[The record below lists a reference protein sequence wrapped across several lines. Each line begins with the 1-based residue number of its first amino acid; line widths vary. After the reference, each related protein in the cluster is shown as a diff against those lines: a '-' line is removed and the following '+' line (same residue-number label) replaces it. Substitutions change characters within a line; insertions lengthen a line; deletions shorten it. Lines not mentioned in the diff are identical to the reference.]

1 MKYNSLGKSDL
12 KVSEFALGTMTFGEQ
27 NTLADACAQ
36 LDYAVAQGVNFID
49 TAEMYP
55 VPGKAETQ
63 GRTEEYVGHWLK
75 KQPRDKIIV
84 ATKVTGPSRGF
95 NWIRGGQTA
104 LDRANISAAID
115 TSLKRLHTDYIDLYQ
130 LHWPDRNVPMFGKI
144 DYDPKLE
151 KSTVSIEEQLT
162 VLTELVRSGKVRHI
176 GISNETAW
184 GVAEFLKVSEHLG
197 LQRIVTI
204 QNPYNLIN
212 RAFETGLHEMCYRE
226 QVSLLAYSPLAFGL
240 LSGKYSNGQARF
252 PLPNPDGATSQS
264 TKPASGQVAGYLPGG
279 EGANESLREFYIN
292 DSQASGRMTLFPAFG
307 QRYQKPNVVA
317 AVAEYARLAQ
327 AHGLS
332 PAVMALAF
340 VRSRPFVTSTI
351 IGATTMPQLQENLQ
365 RVELDAEV
373 LKGIEALHMKYFNP
387 AP

>member
-1 MKYNSLGKSDL
+1 MKYNLLGKSDL

-27 NTLADACAQ
+27 NTRDEACAQ

-63 GRTEEYVGHWLK
+63 GRTEECVGHWLK
-75 KQPRDKIIV
+75 NQQRDQVVI
-84 ATKVTGPSRGF
+84 ATKVAGPSRGF
-95 NWIRGGQTA
+95 GWIRGGPAA
-104 LDRANISAAID
+104 LDRANITAAID
-115 TSLKRLHTDYIDLYQ
+115 ASLKRLCTDYIDLYQ

-151 KSTVSIEEQLT
+151 KPTVSIEEQLT
-162 VLTELVRSGKVRHI
+162 VLAELVRSGKVRHI

-184 GVAEFLKVSEHLG
+184 GVAEFLKVAEHLG
-197 LQRIVTI
+197 LQRIVSI

-212 RAFETGLHEMCYRE
+212 RAFELGLHEMCYRE

-240 LSGKYSNGQARF
+240 LSGKYAQDPQAH
-252 PLPNPDGATSQS
+252 
-264 TKPASGQVAGYLPGG
+264 
-279 EGANESLREFYIN
+279 
-292 DSQASGRMTLFPAFG
+292 GRMTLFPAFG
-307 QRYQKPNVVA
+307 QRYHKPNVAV

-327 AHGLS
+327 ARGLS
-332 PAVMALAF
+332 PAELALAF

-351 IGATTMPQLQENLQ
+351 VGATTLPQLRENLQ
-365 RVELDAEV
+365 LVELDAEAIA
-373 LKGIEALHMKYFNP
+373 GIEAIHLRYFNP

>member
-1 MKYNSLGKSDL
+1 MRRGTDKDLNMKYNHLGKSDL
-12 KVSEFALGTMTFGEQ
+12 KISEFALGTMTFGEQ

-63 GRTEEYVGHWLK
+63 GRTEEFVGHWLK
-75 KQPRDKIIV
+75 TKPRDQIIV
-84 ATKVTGPSRGF
+84 ATKVAGPSRGF
-95 NWIRGGQTA
+95 GWIRGGPAA
-104 LDRANISAAID
+104 LDRANIIEAINA
-115 TSLKRLHTDYIDLYQ
+115 SLKRLNTDYIDLYQ

-144 DYDPKLE
+144 DYDPKQE
-151 KSTVSIEEQLT
+151 KPTVSIEEQLG

-197 LQRIVTI
+197 LQRIVSI

-212 RAFETGLHEMCYRE
+212 RAFEIGLHEMCYRE

-240 LSGKYSNGQARF
+240 LSGKYSKDPQAH
-252 PLPNPDGATSQS
+252 
-264 TKPASGQVAGYLPGG
+264 
-279 EGANESLREFYIN
+279 
-292 DSQASGRMTLFPAFG
+292 GRMTLFSAFG
-307 QRYQKPNVVA
+307 QRYHKPNVA
-317 AVAEYARLAQ
+317 PAVAEYAQLAQ
-327 AHGLS
+327 VHGLS
-332 PAVMALAF
+332 PAKMALAF
-340 VRSRPFVTSTI
+340 VRSRSFVTSTI
-351 IGATTMPQLQENLQ
+351 VGATTMQQLQENLQ
-365 RVELDAEV
+365 RIELHSDV
-373 LKGIEALHMKYFNP
+373 LNGIEAIHMKYFNP

>member
-27 NTLADACAQ
+27 NTLAEACAQ

-49 TAEMYP
+49 AAEMYP

-75 KQPRDKIIV
+75 TQPRDKIIV
-84 ATKVTGPSRGF
+84 ATKVAGPSRGF
-95 NWIRGGQTA
+95 GWIRGGPVA
-104 LDRANISAAID
+104 LDRANITAAID
-115 TSLKRLHTDYIDLYQ
+115 TSLKRLQTDYVDLFQ

-144 DYDPKLE
+144 DYDPNLE
-151 KSTVSIEEQLT
+151 KHTVSIEEQLT

-184 GVAEFLKVSEHLG
+184 GVAEFLKVAERLG
-197 LQRIVTI
+197 LQRIVSI

-212 RAFETGLHEMCYRE
+212 RAFEIGLHEMCHRE

-240 LSGKYSNGQARF
+240 LSGKYLKDPQA
-252 PLPNPDGATSQS
+252 P
-264 TKPASGQVAGYLPGG
+264 
-279 EGANESLREFYIN
+279 
-292 DSQASGRMTLFPAFG
+292 GRMTLFPAFG
-307 QRYQKPNVVA
+307 QRYHKPNVAA
-317 AVAEYARLAQ
+317 AVAEYAKLAQ

-332 PAVMALAF
+332 PAAVALAF
-340 VRSRPFVTSTI
+340 VRSRSFVTCTI
-351 IGATTMPQLQENLQ
+351 VGATTMQQLQENLQ
-365 RVELDAEV
+365 SIELNAEV
-373 LKGIEALHMKYFNP
+373 LKGIEAIHMRYFNP

>member
-1 MKYNSLGKSDL
+1 MKYNRLGRSDL

-27 NTLADACAQ
+27 NTLAEACAQ
-36 LDYAVAQGVNFID
+36 LDYAVAQGINFID

-75 KQPRDKIIV
+75 TLPRDRIIV
-84 ATKVTGPSRGF
+84 ATKVAGPSRGF
-95 NWIRGGQTA
+95 GWIRGGPVA
-104 LDRANISAAID
+104 LDRANITAAID
-115 TSLKRLHTDYIDLYQ
+115 TSLKRLQTDYVDLFQ

-144 DYDPKLE
+144 DYDPTLE
-151 KSTVSIEEQLT
+151 KPTVSIEEQLT

-184 GVAEFLKVSEHLG
+184 GVAEFLKVAERLG
-197 LQRIVTI
+197 LQRMVSI

-212 RAFETGLHEMCYRE
+212 RAFEIGLHEMCHRE

-240 LSGKYSNGQARF
+240 LSGKYSKDPQA
-252 PLPNPDGATSQS
+252 P
-264 TKPASGQVAGYLPGG
+264 
-279 EGANESLREFYIN
+279 
-292 DSQASGRMTLFPAFG
+292 GRMTLFPAFG
-307 QRYQKPNVVA
+307 QRYHKPNVAA
-317 AVAEYARLAQ
+317 AVAEYAKLAQ

-332 PAVMALAF
+332 PAAMALAF
-340 VRSRPFVTSTI
+340 VRGRPFVTSTI
-351 IGATTMPQLQENLQ
+351 VGATTLQQLQENLQ
-365 RVELDAEV
+365 RIELNADV
-373 LKGIEALHMKYFNP
+373 LKGIEAIHMRYFNP

>member
-1 MKYNSLGKSDL
+1 MKYNLLGKSDL

-36 LDYAVAQGVNFID
+36 LDYAVAHGVNFID

-75 KQPRDKIIV
+75 TQARDKIIL
-84 ATKVTGPSRGF
+84 ATKVAGPSRGF

-104 LDRANISAAID
+104 LDRANISTAID
-115 TSLKRLHTDYIDLYQ
+115 TSLKRLHTDYIDLFQ

-144 DYDPKLE
+144 DYDPALE
-151 KSTVSIEEQLT
+151 KPTVPIEEQLA

-184 GVAEFLKVSEHLG
+184 GVAEFLKVSERLG
-197 LQRIVTI
+197 LQRIVSI

-212 RAFETGLHEMCYRE
+212 RAFEIGLHEMCHRE

-240 LSGKYSNGQARF
+240 LSGKYSSDPQA
-252 PLPNPDGATSQS
+252 
-264 TKPASGQVAGYLPGG
+264 
-279 EGANESLREFYIN
+279 I
-292 DSQASGRMTLFPAFG
+292 GRMTLFPAFG
-307 QRYQKPNVVA
+307 QRYHKPNVAA
-317 AVAEYARLAQ
+317 AVAEYAQLAQ

-332 PAVMALAF
+332 PAAMALAF
-340 VRSRPFVTSTI
+340 IRGRSFVTSTI
-351 IGATTMPQLQENLQ
+351 VGATTIQQLQENLQ
-365 RVELDAEV
+365 PIELNAEV
-373 LKGIEALHMKYFNP
+373 LNGIEATHLKYFNP